1 MEEIVKRISQILE
14 EQQLSSSAFA
24 DTIGVQRSSISHVL
38 SGRNKPSLEFIL
50 KIIRAFPSYS
60 TDWLLFGKQTD
71 AAKAYQQP
79 ADNTAENQVK
89 DLDFTSESY
98 DTPEK
103 PTEPPTVSKSESE
116 IAKVILL
123 AQLGRTPFF
132 KKEKPSP
139 LDEARSLM
147 WYLDNVFYHSV
158 SNIHQ
163 YIKNNIFDG
172 KDFENPL

>member
-1 MEEIVKRISQILE
+1 MEEIVKNISKILE

-71 AAKAYQQP
+71 AVTAYQQP
-79 ADNTAENQVK
+79 AENTAENQVE

-98 DTPEK
+98 ETPEK
-103 PTEPPTVSKSESE
+103 QTESPTVSKSESE
-116 IAKVILL
+116 IDKVILL
-123 AQLGRTPFF
+123 LKDGSFT
-132 KKEKPSP
+132 E
-139 LDEARSLM
+139 
-147 WYLDNVFYHSV
+147 
-158 SNIHQ
+158 
-163 YIKNNIFDG
+163 YISKND
-172 KDFENPL
+172 

>member
-1 MEEIVKRISQILE
+1 MKEIVKNISKILE

-71 AAKAYQQP
+71 TVKAYQQP
-79 ADNTAENQVK
+79 AENTAENQVE

-98 DTPEK
+98 ETPEK
-103 PTEPPTVSKSESE
+103 QTESPTVSKSESE
-116 IAKVILL
+116 IDKVILL
-123 AQLGRTPFF
+123 LKDGSFT
-132 KKEKPSP
+132 EYNS
-139 LDEARSLM
+139 
-147 WYLDNVFYHSV
+147 
-158 SNIHQ
+158 
-163 YIKNNIFDG
+163 KND
-172 KDFENPL
+172 